1 MCSEMI
7 PVLAASRPG
16 QRRHMETAIGVFAS
30 RDNAEG
36 AVKELRECSVPEES
50 IVFLTRSES
59 DAKTMAK
66 EFGAYVGGF
75 VGGAAGM
82 TTGVVAATLLL
93 PGIGAVFALGFGAAA
108 LLGVAGAG
116 AGSAVSS
123 AAVHD
128 ADAPQPT
135 TDEKA
140 PEDVVFFR
148 EVLKEGR
155 SLIVVRTESK
165 ELATS
170 AVAVLDRLGI
180 GMQGRAP
187 VKIQTATRE
196 VGCVTIVDVF
206 GRITL
211 GEGNVVLREIVRDL
225 AENGKKAIVLNLGE
239 VVYVDSSG
247 IGELVKAHTTIRNK
261 GGQLKLA
268 NLNKRMH
275 DLLQMTRLA
284 SVFDIE
290 KDEAS
295 ALKSFGSH
303 VA

>member
-1 MCSEMI
+1 
-7 PVLAASRPG
+7 
-16 QRRHMETAIGVFAS
+16 METAIGVFAS

-116 AGSAVSS
+116 AGSTISS
-123 AAVHD
+123 AAIDD

-135 TDEKA
+135 TDGKA
-140 PEDVVFFR
+140 PEEAAFFR

-165 ELATS
+165 ELAAS

-180 GMQGRAP
+180 GMPGPAP
-187 VKIQTATRE
+187 VRMQTATRE
-196 VGCVTIVDVF
+196 EGGVTIVDVI

-211 GEGNVVLREIVRDL
+211 GEGNVALREIVREL

-268 NLNKRMH
+268 NLNKRLH

-290 KDEAS
+290 KDESS
-295 ALKSFGSH
+295 ALKSFGRH